1 MRSKEF
7 RQLVGGLARAGAP
20 AEPRCPHAK
29 ECGGCAFQD
38 RAYESQLAAKAQ
50 AMGQLFAESGLA
62 EAGYQADSFAVVP
75 SPDPYAYRTRMDYV
89 ATKGR
94 FGLRARGKFNHIV
107 ELTTCHLI
115 PPAAFA
121 AAHAVWARANELG
134 LPDYNIRSHEG
145 FLRYLVVRR
154 SPDDGLLLAAVTA
167 AGPHEAAMERLAEAA
182 LAQPGVIGFHWLLND
197 SLTDL
202 SFGTPLRHWG
212 AATLPMR
219 AGAATLAVGP
229 NTFFQNNVHLL
240 GRLLDDVLAAVAPD
254 HRPPT
259 TDYQATPVSQEGA
272 AEPSELV
279 VGRRSSV
286 VDLYGGVGTIALHL
300 APHVGEVIC
309 VEAVGE
315 SAELAAHNSAA
326 NSAPNMRAVNSD
338 VLPYLREQPAG
349 ACAVAVA
356 DPPRTGLGPE
366 VCAELLRLAPRR
378 IVYVSCNPLTLVE
391 DLRALGAG
399 YQLRALT
406 GYDMFPHTPHVE
418 ALAILD
424 RRESWQ
430 ASS

>member
-7 RQLVGGLARAGAP
+7 RQLVGNLARAGAP

-38 RAYESQLAAKAQ
+38 RAYGSQVAAKAE
-50 AMGQLFAESGLA
+50 AMGRLFDEANLA
-62 EAGYQADSFAVVP
+62 EMGYRAEAFTVLP
-75 SPDPYAYRTRMDYV
+75 SPDPYTYRTRMDYV

-94 FGLRARGKFNHIV
+94 FGLRARGKFNYIV

-121 AAHAVWARANELG
+121 AAQAVWSRANELG

-145 FLRYLVVRR
+145 FLRYVVVRR
-154 SPDDGLLLAAVTA
+154 SPDDRLLLAAVTA
-167 AGPHEAAMERLAEAA
+167 AGPYEAEMERLAEAA
-182 LAQPGVIGFHWLLND
+182 LAQPGVVSVHWLLND

-202 SFGTPLRHWG
+202 SFGSPLRHWG

-219 AGAATLAVGP
+219 VGTATLEVGP

-240 GRLLDDVLAAVAPD
+240 GQLLDAVLAGVAAGD
-254 HRPPT
+254 GRPT
-259 TDYQATPVSQEGA
+259 
-272 AEPSELV
+272 
-279 VGRRSSV
+279 V

-300 APHVGEVIC
+300 APHVGEVTC
-309 VEAVGE
+309 VEAVAE
-315 SAELAAHNSAA
+315 SAELAARNAAA
-326 NSAPNMRAVNSD
+326 NGVTNLRAVGMD
-338 VLPYLREQPAG
+338 VLPYLHQQPVG
-349 ACAVAVA
+349 ACAITVA

-366 VCAELLRLAPRR
+366 VCAELLRVAPTR
-378 IVYVSCNPLTLVE
+378 IIYVSCNPLTLVD
-391 DLRALGAG
+391 DLRALAAG
-399 YQLRALT
+399 YELRSLT

-424 RRESWQ
+424 RR
-430 ASS
+430 